1 MSKIPHRSLSTALI
15 HLLLT
20 IVGHCASLFAMNG
33 MDLPLNELV
42 PASAGAVL
50 LTGVALLARPWWDA
64 SPSPGPTRILDARS
78 RRLLITLMATVIGI
92 SVGLG
97 TLEFTLNSKTELSS
111 LTWVPQLA
119 ALMAVV
125 QIAILLFVRP
135 IAASLHTTINGNR
148 LGQFFLAPL
157 VYADEL
163 SDEPALKQWH
173 CDTPVSDEVVAEL
186 RERVASL
193 HLSNRLLLTLIVGII
208 GAAAAFIVFAGSIAT
223 RDTLSLDKISI
234 QRSVVE
240 GLELALLQVEEE
252 REAIQA
258 NLAAEKLRAES
269 SRVPEDRRAT
279 AKARVA
285 EFSAK
290 LDAVGAKLERRASD
304 YKQARQLLSRL
315 EDSRGTEGSGNESQ
329 ATATNLLLAA
339 GITRFGVLALAIFL
353 VQILL
358 NLHRFNAEVATQY
371 QSQIDSIKL
380 RDFDGEK
387 LKLMLSILKVD
398 VKLSKVP
405 SQLPQRAIDQI
416 MSAIRKPAENKVS
429 SGSGNSTSN

>member
-1 MSKIPHRSLSTALI
+1 
-15 HLLLT
+15 
-20 IVGHCASLFAMNG
+20 
-33 MDLPLNELV
+33 
-42 PASAGAVL
+42 
-50 LTGVALLARPWWDA
+50 
-64 SPSPGPTRILDARS
+64 
-78 RRLLITLMATVIGI
+78 
-92 SVGLG
+92 
-97 TLEFTLNSKTELSS
+97 
-111 LTWVPQLA
+111 
-119 ALMAVV
+119 
-125 QIAILLFVRP
+125 
-135 IAASLHTTINGNR
+135 
-148 LGQFFLAPL
+148 
-157 VYADEL
+157 
-163 SDEPALKQWH
+163 
-173 CDTPVSDEVVAEL
+173 
-186 RERVASL
+186 
-193 HLSNRLLLTLIVGII
+193 
-208 GAAAAFIVFAGSIAT
+208 
-223 RDTLSLDKISI
+223 
-234 QRSVVE
+234 VVE

-252 REAIQA
+252 REAIQT
-258 NLAAEKLRAES
+258 NLAAEKLRAEN

-315 EDSRGTEGSGNESQ
+315 EDSRDAEGSGNESQ

-398 VKLSKVP
+398 VKLSKVS

-429 SGSGNSTSN
+429 SGGGNSTSN